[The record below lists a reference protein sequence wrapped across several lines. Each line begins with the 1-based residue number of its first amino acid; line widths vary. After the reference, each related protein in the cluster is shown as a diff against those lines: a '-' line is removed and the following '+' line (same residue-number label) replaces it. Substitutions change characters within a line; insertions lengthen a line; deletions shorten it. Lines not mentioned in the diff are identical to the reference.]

1 MAPKIFYTLR
11 DLGGGGGPVGP
22 QNLDFVSK
30 IAKKV
35 PIDLNIG
42 QNIRFM
48 VTYEFTK
55 D

>member
-11 DLGGGGGPVGP
+11 DLGGVQPDP
-22 QNLDFVSK
+22 EIWILLSK
-30 IAKKV
+30 IVKNA
-35 PIDLNIG
+35 PIDLKIG